1 MNRFLIL
8 KYIKDDNMSYNI
20 ITKEDTV
27 DVINEKLL
35 SEEYA
40 GLNEEQI
47 HTRLVK
53 EANYDTNKYVLKG
66 NQLVRK

>member
-1 MNRFLIL
+1 
-8 KYIKDDNMSYNI
+8 MSYNI